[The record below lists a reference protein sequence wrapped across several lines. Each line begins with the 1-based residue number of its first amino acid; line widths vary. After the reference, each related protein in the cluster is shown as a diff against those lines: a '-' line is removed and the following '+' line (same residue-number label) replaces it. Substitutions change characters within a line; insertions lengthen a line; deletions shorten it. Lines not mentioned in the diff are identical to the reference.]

1 MLRQRKKKIVFFV
14 LTLLMALMFRVHQ
27 PVAVMEA
34 APPPQGV
41 AINES
46 NFPDLNFE
54 MYVKSNFDNDAND
67 ILDANEI
74 LVAQDINYAYLPDK
88 IANLKGVEH
97 FTQLQNLNV
106 SDNLLTSVNLSQNTQ
121 LQSLWIDNNRLTA
134 LDLTKNNQLQLLA
147 CHANH
152 LTAINLLNR
161 NFYGLMLGGQKYPLP
176 LQASLVNNRYQ
187 FDLKAIPGVNI
198 DNIRFVTEQDI
209 YGPLYNGQDPN
220 ANDLPAGANY
230 DAASGILT
238 VDPNILQDPAVNLP
252 KIVYWYDSGAILAPM
267 LQAPPNPGNQ
277 PKGLPANPV
286 APPRDSTLMDVTV
299 SLNYVVNPPPADKLE
314 TISFDPSGGRWQDD
328 TSGVKTLK
336 AKAGDQISIIEAP
349 VRDGYKFSHWQGSH
363 YQPGDP
369 FVVPLGG
376 HSFTAIWQKILM
388 LAPEAAQAASPVETL
403 AVSVPAET
411 TKPVAAAAD
420 AVQALPK
427 TGVASGPYQGLNLIL
442 IAAGALLLTVRKR

>member
-1 MLRQRKKKIVFFV
+1 MLRQRKKKVVFFV
-14 LTLLMALMFRVHQ
+14 LTLLMTLMFRVYQ
-27 PVAVMEA
+27 PVSVMEA

-54 MYVKSNFDNDAND
+54 MYVKSNFDTGDR

-121 LQSLWIDNNRLTA
+121 LQGLWVANNRLTA
-134 LDLTKNNQLQLLA
+134 LDLTNNNQLQFLA
-147 CHANH
+147 CYANH
-152 LTAINLLNR
+152 LTAINLWNR
-161 NFYGLMLGGQKYPLP
+161 NFYSLMLGGQKYLTP
-176 LQASLVNNRYQ
+176 LQASFVNNSYQ
-187 FDLKAIPGVNI
+187 FDLSAIPGVNI
-198 DNIRFVTEQDI
+198 ANIEFVTEQDI
-209 YGPLYNGQDPN
+209 YDPLYNGQDPDADN
-220 ANDLPAGANY
+220 LPLGANY

-252 KIVYWYDSGAILAPM
+252 KIVYWYKSGGNFAPI
-267 LQAPPNPGNQ
+267 LQAPNPGNQ
-277 PKGLPANPV
+277 PKGLPAAPV
-286 APPRDSTLMDVTV
+286 DPPRDSTLMDVTV

-349 VRDGYKFSHWQGSH
+349 VRDGYKFSHWEGSH

-369 FVVPLGG
+369 FVVPAGG
-376 HSFTAIWQKILM
+376 HIFTAIWQKILT

-403 AVSVPAET
+403 AVSVPAEA
-411 TKPVAAAAD
+411 TKPVATAAD

-427 TGVASGPYQGLNLIL
+427 TGDLSGSCQGLGLIL
-442 IAAGALLLTVRKR
+442 IAAGGLLLTIRKR